1 MPRKCKASEHCAVV
15 NGVQDCYPLSF
26 KTCSAQGDPHFR
38 TFDGKRFDF
47 QGNCIYKLAG
57 VCSKDPDL
65 ENFEVT
71 LENNNRG
78 STRVSYAKVV
88 TVIVLGSS
96 YTFTGDY
103 HGKVLV
109 SNTGPSLVVDINYF
123 V

>member
-65 ENFEVT
+65 ESFEVT

-96 YTFTGDY
+96 YTVTGDY

-109 SNTGPSLVVDINYF
+109 SNKGPIYF